1 MVQRQQLMANEV
13 ISGRQQLG
21 DYGLPGQ
28 VLYYLVVS
36 PVCAAKRVCGHAF
49 LINLS
54 KRY

>member
-1 MVQRQQLMANEV
+1 VQRQQLIANEV
-13 ISGRQQLG
+13 ISRRQQLR
-21 DYGLPGQ
+21 DYGLLGQ

-36 PVCAAKRVCGHAF
+36 LVCAAKRVCGHTF